1 MSLIERLT
9 RATVCLHLAP
19 HGLHGV
25 PRRAG
30 RPLPDSAFHLPIANP
45 DASWE
50 VALAAL
56 RGWLEQHNEKKLPL
70 AISLASRW
78 CAMLMVPWSGALLD
92 RSSAQR
98 YLHSQFGAVY
108 GEGARAWRLAADDA
122 PYGKPRLAC
131 GIDAALLQGVQDAA
145 AAHGRRCLSIEPI
158 AGPAWRSI
166 AGGKPAGSK
175 PAAFALVEAGRLLLA
190 TGSGGRITALH
201 SQPCGA
207 AWGDELDRAWQRWNL
222 RAPQLDAIE
231 QVALIDVSG
240 VAQANVPER
249 FVPIAVAGAAH
260 LMREAAWA

>member
-1 MSLIERLT
+1 MSLIERVT

-25 PRRAG
+25 LRRAG
-30 RPLPDSAFHLPIANP
+30 RPFPDSAFHLPILNP
-45 DASWE
+45 GASWE
-50 VALAAL
+50 VALAGL

-70 AISLASRW
+70 AVSLASRW

-92 RSSAQR
+92 RASAQR
-98 YLHSQFGAVY
+98 FLHSQFAAVY
-108 GEGARAWRLAADDA
+108 GDGARAWRLAADDA

-145 AAHGRRCLSIEPI
+145 AAHGRRCLSIEPVV
-158 AGPAWRSI
+158 GPAWRSL
-166 AGGKPAGSK
+166 APAK

-190 TGSGGRITALH
+190 TSSGGRIAALH
-201 SQPCGA
+201 SQSCGG
-207 AWGDELDRAWQRWNL
+207 AWGDELDRAWRRWNL

-231 QVALIDVSG
+231 HVALLDLSG
-240 VAQANVPER
+240 EPQAALPAR
-249 FVPIAVAGAAH
+249 FQPVAVASAAH

>member
-9 RATVCLHLAP
+9 RTTVCLHLAP

-25 PRRAG
+25 LRRAG
-30 RPLPDSAFHLPIANP
+30 RPVPDSAFHLPIANP

-56 RGWLEQHNEKKLPL
+56 RGWLEQDGGKKLPL
-70 AISLASRW
+70 AVSLASRW

-92 RSSAQR
+92 AASAQR
-98 YLHSQFGAVY
+98 FLHSQFAAVY
-108 GEGARAWRLAADDA
+108 GDGARAWRLAADDA

-158 AGPAWRSI
+158 VGPAWRSI
-166 AGGKPAGSK
+166 AGGK

-190 TGSGGRITALH
+190 TTVAGRITALH
-201 SQPCGA
+201 SQSCDA
-207 AWGDELDRAWQRWNL
+207 AWGDELDRAWRRWNL

-231 QVALIDVSG
+231 QVALLDLSG
-240 VAQANVPER
+240 VPQANVPER
-249 FVPIAVAGAAH
+249 FVSIAVASGAH

>member
-9 RATVCLHLAP
+9 RATLCLHLAP

-25 PRRAG
+25 QRRAG
-30 RPLPDSAFHLPIANP
+30 RPVADSAFHLPILNP

-92 RSSAQR
+92 RTSAQR
-98 YLHSQFGAVY
+98 FLHSQFAAVY
-108 GEGARAWRLAADDA
+108 GDGARAWRLAADDA

-145 AAHGRRCLSIEPI
+145 AAHGRRCLSLEPI
-158 AGPAWRSI
+158 VGPAWRSI
-166 AGGKPAGSK
+166 AGGK

-190 TGSGGRITALH
+190 TTSGGRITALH
-201 SQPCGA
+201 SQSCGA
-207 AWGDELDRAWQRWNL
+207 AWGDELDRAWRRWNL

-231 QVALIDVSG
+231 HVALLDLSG
-240 VAQANVPER
+240 VPQDELPAR
-249 FVPIAVAGAAH
+249 FQPLPVAGAAH

>member
-9 RATVCLHLAP
+9 RATLCLHLAP

-25 PRRAG
+25 LRRVG
-30 RPLPDSAFHLPIANP
+30 RPVPDSAFHLPIANP

-70 AISLASRW
+70 AVSLASRW

-92 RSSAQR
+92 RTSAQR
-98 YLHSQFGAVY
+98 FLHSQFAAIY
-108 GEGARAWRLAADDA
+108 GDGARAWRLAADDA

-145 AAHGRRCLSIEPI
+145 AAHGRRCLSLEPI
-158 AGPAWRSI
+158 VGPAWRSI
-166 AGGKPAGSK
+166 AGGK

-190 TGSGGRITALH
+190 TTSGGRITGLH
-201 SQPCGA
+201 SQSCGA
-207 AWGDELDRAWQRWNL
+207 AWGDELDRAWRRWNL
-222 RAPQLDAIE
+222 RAPQLDVIE
-231 QVALIDVSG
+231 HVALLDLSG
-240 VAQANVPER
+240 MPQDELPAR
-249 FVPIAVAGAAH
+249 FQSLPVAGAAH

>member
-1 MSLIERLT
+1 MSLIERVT

-25 PRRAG
+25 LRRAG
-30 RPLPDSAFHLPIANP
+30 RPVPDSAFHLPIANP

-56 RGWLEQHNEKKLPL
+56 RGWLEQDGGKKLPL
-70 AISLASRW
+70 AVSLASRW

-98 YLHSQFGAVY
+98 FLHSQFAAVY
-108 GEGARAWRLAADDA
+108 GDGARAWRLATDDA
-122 PYGKPRLAC
+122 PYGMPRLAC

-145 AAHGRRCLSIEPI
+145 ATHGRRCLSIEPI
-158 AGPAWRSI
+158 VGPAWRSI
-166 AGGKPAGSK
+166 ASGKPAGSK

-190 TGSGGRITALH
+190 TTGGRRITALH
-201 SQPCGA
+201 SQSCGA
-207 AWGDELDRAWQRWNL
+207 AWGEELDSAWRRWNL
-222 RAPQLDAIE
+222 RVPQLNAIE
-231 QVALIDVSG
+231 QVALLDVSG
-240 VAQANVPER
+240 VPQANVPER
-249 FVPIAVAGAAH
+249 FVPLPVAGAAH

>member
-1 MSLIERLT
+1 VSLIEHLT
-9 RATVCLHLAP
+9 RASVCLHLAP
-19 HGLHGV
+19 HGLDGV
-25 PRRAG
+25 LRRAG
-30 RPLPDSAFHLPIANP
+30 RPLPDSAFHLPILNP

-70 AISLASRW
+70 AVSLASRW

-98 YLHSQFGAVY
+98 FLHSQFAAVY
-108 GEGARAWRLAADDA
+108 GDGARAWRLAADDA
-122 PYGKPRLAC
+122 PYGKPRLAS

-145 AAHGRRCLSIEPI
+145 ATHGRRCLSIEPI
-158 AGPAWRSI
+158 VGPAWRSI

-190 TGSGGRITALH
+190 TTSGGRITALH
-201 SQPCGA
+201 SQSCGA
-207 AWGDELDRAWQRWNL
+207 AWGEELDSAWRRWNL

-231 QVALIDVSG
+231 QVALLDLSG
-240 VAQANVPER
+240 VPQYALPARFQSVP
-249 FVPIAVAGAAH
+249 VAGAAH

>member
-1 MSLIERLT
+1 MSLIEHLA

-19 HGLHGV
+19 HGLHGEL
-25 PRRAG
+25 RRAG
-30 RPLPDSAFHLPIANP
+30 RPVADSAFHLPIANP

-56 RGWLEQHNEKKLPL
+56 RGWLKRDGGKKLPL
-70 AISLASRW
+70 AVSLASRW
-78 CAMLMVPWSGALLD
+78 CAMQMVPWSGALLD
-92 RSSAQR
+92 RASAQR
-98 YLHSQFGAVY
+98 FLHSQFSAVY

-166 AGGKPAGSK
+166 AGAKPN
-175 PAAFALVEAGRLLLA
+175 AFALVEAGRLLLA
-190 TGSGGRITALH
+190 TASGGRITALH
-201 SQPCGA
+201 SQPCDV
-207 AWGDELDRAWQRWNL
+207 AWGDELDRAWRRWNL
-222 RAPQLDAIE
+222 RAPQLDTID
-231 QVALIDVSG
+231 QVALIDLSG
-240 VAQANVPER
+240 VPQTNVPER
-249 FVPIAVAGAAH
+249 FVPVAVASGAH

>member
-25 PRRAG
+25 LRRAG

-70 AISLASRW
+70 AVSLASRW

-92 RSSAQR
+92 RSSTQR
-98 YLHSQFGAVY
+98 FLHSQFGAVY

-122 PYGKPRLAC
+122 PYGMPRLAC

-166 AGGKPAGSK
+166 AGEK

-207 AWGDELDRAWQRWNL
+207 AWGNELDRAWQRWNL

-240 VAQANVPER
+240 VPQANVPER

>member
-1 MSLIERLT
+1 VSLIERVT

-25 PRRAG
+25 LRRAG

-56 RGWLEQHNEKKLPL
+56 RGWLEHDGGKKLPL
-70 AISLASRW
+70 AVSLASRW

-98 YLHSQFGAVY
+98 FLHSQFGAVY
-108 GEGARAWRLAADDA
+108 GEGARTWRLAADDV
-122 PYGKPRLAC
+122 PYGMPRLAC

-166 AGGKPAGSK
+166 AGEK

-190 TGSGGRITALH
+190 TTSGGRITALH
-201 SQPCGA
+201 SQSCAA
-207 AWGDELDRAWQRWNL
+207 AWGDELDRAWRRWNL

-231 QVALIDVSG
+231 HVALIDLSG
-240 VAQANVPER
+240 VPQSNVPER

>member
-1 MSLIERLT
+1 VSLIERLT

-19 HGLHGV
+19 HGLDGV
-25 PRRAG
+25 LRRAG
-30 RPLPDSAFHLPIANP
+30 CPLPDSAFHLPILNP

-56 RGWLEQHNEKKLPL
+56 RGWLEQDGGKKLPL
-70 AISLASRW
+70 AVSLASRW

-98 YLHSQFGAVY
+98 FLHSQFAAVY
-108 GEGARAWRLAADDA
+108 GDGARAWRLAADDA

-131 GIDAALLQGVQDAA
+131 GIDGDLLQGVQDAA

-158 AGPAWRSI
+158 VGPAWRSI

-190 TGSGGRITALH
+190 TTGGGRITALH
-201 SQPCGA
+201 GQSCGA
-207 AWGDELDRAWQRWNL
+207 AWGEELDSAWRRWNL

-231 QVALIDVSG
+231 QVALLDLSG
-240 VAQANVPER
+240 VPQEDLPARFQSVP
-249 FVPIAVAGAAH
+249 VAGAAH

>member
-1 MSLIERLT
+1 M
-9 RATVCLHLAP
+9 
-19 HGLHGV
+19 HGV
-25 PRRAG
+25 QRRAG
-30 RPLPDSAFHLPIANP
+30 RPVADSAFHLPILNP

-92 RSSAQR
+92 RTSAQR
-98 YLHSQFGAVY
+98 FLHSQFAAVY
-108 GEGARAWRLAADDA
+108 GDGARAWRLAADDA

-145 AAHGRRCLSIEPI
+145 AAHGRRCLSLEPI
-158 AGPAWRSI
+158 VGPAWRSI
-166 AGGKPAGSK
+166 AGGK

-190 TGSGGRITALH
+190 TTSGGRITALH
-201 SQPCGA
+201 SQSCGA
-207 AWGDELDRAWQRWNL
+207 AWGDELDRAWRRWNL

-231 QVALIDVSG
+231 HVALLDLSG
-240 VAQANVPER
+240 VPQDELPAR
-249 FVPIAVAGAAH
+249 FQPLPVAGAAH

>member
-1 MSLIERLT
+1 MSLIEHLA

-25 PRRAG
+25 LRRAG
-30 RPLPDSAFHLPIANP
+30 RPVADSAFHLPIANP

-56 RGWLEQHNEKKLPL
+56 RGWLEQHSEKKLPL
-70 AISLASRW
+70 AVSLASRW
-78 CAMLMVPWSGALLD
+78 CAMQVVPWSGALLD
-92 RSSAQR
+92 RASAQR
-98 YLHSQFGAVY
+98 FLHSQFAAVY
-108 GEGARAWRLAADDA
+108 GDGARAWRVATDDA

-166 AGGKPAGSK
+166 AGAKPD
-175 PAAFALVEAGRLLLA
+175 AFALVEAGRLLLA
-190 TGSGGRITALH
+190 TASGGRITALH
-201 SQPCGA
+201 SQSCA
-207 AWGDELDRAWQRWNL
+207 TDWGDELDRAWRRWNL
-222 RAPQLDAIE
+222 RAPQLDAID
-231 QVALIDVSG
+231 QVALIDLSG
-240 VAQANVPER
+240 VPQANVPER
-249 FVPIAVAGAAH
+249 FVPVAVASGAH